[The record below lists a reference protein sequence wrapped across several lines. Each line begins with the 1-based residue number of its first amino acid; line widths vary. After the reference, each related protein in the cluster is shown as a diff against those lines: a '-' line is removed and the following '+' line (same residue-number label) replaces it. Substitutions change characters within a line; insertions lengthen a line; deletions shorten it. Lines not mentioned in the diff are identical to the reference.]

1 MIFDGCDY
9 SSMEGYAH
17 RIIWNMPDVTNLKM
31 DNVRIYGTILA
42 PLAKVI
48 GGHGNLQG
56 QLIVKSFE
64 GPFQIDWVKFVGC
77 LPDIEDTPEEPEPEE
92 PQPEEP
98 QPEEPEPEEPEPEEP
113 QPEEPEPVEPE
124 PEEPEEPEESETEEL
139 IEGSCSSN
147 KPFGIVSNFGAFTFG
162 DFTAEASDVQGRIGC
177 KGKLKVSSYAINQEV
192 YGTNRYKCNESPLKE
207 DFQYAVVAGT
217 VDIQNSGLSNGGIA
231 YTDNADNVVD
241 YIKNDII
248 NNGCKF
254 VKDSSIVN
262 FDKAEEKMT
271 KLTQTLANMEDNGVV
286 CIYIS
291 INII

>member
-77 LPDIEDTPEEPEPEE
+77 LPDIEDT
-92 PQPEEP
+92 
-98 QPEEPEPEEPEPEEP
+98 PEEPEPEEP